1 MIQEISNGICKFSPT
16 SRKGK
21 WIFVVQTLLLSF
33 TPIILLIVQNSLTFY
48 DTIKWKQDI
57 VFKDNLVSESRV
69 LSNFILN
76 LQIERAQ
83 VCLAVFLDKKSGKV
97 TDLSKEYSATDL
109 SLIDLTW
116 KEFGKEKIFQ
126 NKLRFQIRIDDFRW
140 LLLSTSEIFWK
151 KYFITCLMFL
161 FQRKGD
167 KDESKQFECEQY

>member
-1 MIQEISNGICKFSPT
+1 MNNFSLYFIPVSASGPGSRSGVSGSMIQEISNGICKFSPT

-21 WIFVVQTLLLSF
+21 WIFVVQTLFLSF

-97 TDLSKEYSATDL
+97 TDLSKEYAATDL
-109 SLIDLTW
+109 SLIGLTW

-126 NKLRFQIRIDDFRW
+126 NKLRFQIRIDDFR
-140 LLLSTSEIFWK
+140 
-151 KYFITCLMFL
+151 
-161 FQRKGD
+161 
-167 KDESKQFECEQY
+167 